1 MEKTNELN
9 KFLSYIHMGTSV
21 YRIYYDESEKFE
33 DESLSSLIKEIMEIF
48 KKHEETITRLIN
60 EQGEEATNSLTA
72 AGILGVYK
80 EKMKIFDSPF
90 DICTSAI
97 KSTNMGLISA
107 IKFLDNNKRLHHEI
121 LNKIIEVISDYG
133 YIQNKWIEYC
143 TLNIKKSNQLD

>member
-9 KFLSYIHMGTSV
+9 KFLSYIHMGTCV
-21 YRIYYDESEKFE
+21 YRIYYDEAKKFE
-33 DESLSSLIKEIMEIF
+33 DNSLMNLITEVMEIF

-60 EQGEEATNSLTA
+60 NQDEVATKSLTA

-97 KSTNMGLISA
+97 KSTNMGLLSA
-107 IKFLDNNKRLHHEI
+107 IKFLNNNNKLHSEI
-121 LNKIIEVISDYG
+121 LDEIIKVIRDYG
-133 YIQNKWIEYC
+133 YIETKWIDYC
-143 TLNIKKSNQLD
+143 TSNIKY